1 MLGYNQ
7 LQYPLQPSGK
17 ASSKYR
23 AAHKG
28 KIRAH
33 NDELDG
39 IRWGADSATIKA
51 NAIQAALNS
60 INKVNS

>member
-1 MLGYNQ
+1 MLGFNQ

-28 KIRAH
+28 KVRALN
-33 NDELDG
+33 NDLDG
-39 IRWGADSATIKA
+39 IRWGADPATIKA
-51 NAIQAALNS
+51 NAIKAALNS